1 MRQGRFLHPPDS
13 NRSEQQ
19 TPDSGFEREADLWTS
34 VSEGTIFQAYKF
46 SHFGKVGMVTPN
58 VTVTAGHPRPKPII
72 GVMGPAE
79 NARTVDLD
87 RAYHLGQRIG
97 QQGWILLTG
106 GRGIG
111 VMEAASRGAKET
123 GGLTIGILPGAT
135 SESVSTYVDIPI
147 CTDVGYGRNNINGL
161 TSAVLIACGMG
172 LGTTSEVALALKNQ
186 KPVIL
191 LGVDATSQMFF
202 RQLCNVG
209 LYVTR
214 EVEETIDLIK
224 RLLKNAF

>member
-1 MRQGRFLHPPDS
+1 
-13 NRSEQQ
+13 
-19 TPDSGFEREADLWTS
+19 
-34 VSEGTIFQAYKF
+34 
-46 SHFGKVGMVTPN
+46 MVNMVNPN
-58 VTVTAGHPRPKPII
+58 GTVTGGSLGPKPII

-106 GRGIG
+106 GRGAG

-123 GGLTIGILPGAT
+123 GGLTIGILPGAKPD
-135 SESVSTYVDIPI
+135 SVSSYVDISI
-147 CTDVGYGRNNINGL
+147 CTDVGDGRNNINGL

-172 LGTTSEVALALKNQ
+172 LGTASEVALALKNQ

-202 RQLCNVG
+202 RQLCTVG
-209 LYVTR
+209 LYITR
-214 EVEETIDLIK
+214 DVEETIDLIK
-224 RLLKNAF
+224 RLLKNR